1 MRRPPLIEQIL
12 VQISG
17 IPADF
22 AWANE
27 ISTNLRP
34 LCDKAAKFP
43 DDNF

>member
-27 ISTNLRP
+27 ISTNLPSSMRQGR
-34 LCDKAAKFP
+34 KIS
-43 DDNF
+43 